1 MIDYGYK
8 HDEIIKLFAKSIKNN
23 KICHAFLI
31 YGSSGSGKTFLLNQI
46 RNTILNMSSSYKKD
60 SIDQCSDSFVVNTSS
75 QGIITVDEIREIKRW
90 FSLTAVK
97 SKYKVVLIND
107 VDKMNSTASNAFLK
121 ILEEPVGNGVIL
133 LSTSNISALLPTL
146 KSRCVK
152 IKLRKKTQEE
162 FIDILCNMFDYIDE
176 NNLQSL
182 YFACNGDINLAKY
195 LIESK
200 NANFNINLIN
210 TQNHDAI
217 LQYSSQLNLDDSN
230 QLKLFAHLISH
241 ISSKI
246 TEAKI
251 NTKQELSD
259 IFFSDIHKIQNI
271 MASLHLLNKS
281 HAKELIINILRKYI
295 CT

>member
-1 MIDYGYK
+1 
-8 HDEIIKLFAKSIKNN
+8 
-23 KICHAFLI
+23 
-31 YGSSGSGKTFLLNQI
+31 
-46 RNTILNMSSSYKKD
+46 MSSSYKKD